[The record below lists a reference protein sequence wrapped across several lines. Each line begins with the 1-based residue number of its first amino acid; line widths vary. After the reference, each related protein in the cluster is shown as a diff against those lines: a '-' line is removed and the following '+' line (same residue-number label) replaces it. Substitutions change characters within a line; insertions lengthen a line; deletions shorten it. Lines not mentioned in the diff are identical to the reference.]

1 MPERSQKSEIRRA
14 SIADVAKLA
23 GCAPATVSRR
33 LNNPS
38 VVSPQ
43 VVEAIDS
50 AIKQLGYVRNASAR
64 FLRSSRSQL
73 VGAIIPTLRHSIYA
87 EMLAGLQHVL
97 EGSGFA
103 LIYNTSEFDLEDEYK
118 QARLLVERG
127 VEAIVLVGTFHRP
140 KTFSLLSSHG
150 ITCAVTY
157 ALQDDFGFTSVGF
170 DNHRAAALAANKLYD
185 LGHRRFGM
193 LSGITANNDRA
204 QARLDGFVRT
214 LGALGVDTAR
224 ILIREAPYQFG
235 AGRAAMASLLDAGPD
250 ITALFCGSDVLA
262 IGAMHECRQ
271 RGIAV
276 PDDLSIIG
284 FDNLEIAGY
293 VDPPLTTLNV
303 PAYEMGMEV
312 GQYIVRNEPGVAAP
326 RRIELNI
333 EYVERGT
340 TAPPRQRLALLG

>member
-1 MPERSQKSEIRRA
+1 
-14 SIADVAKLA
+14 
-23 GCAPATVSRR
+23 
-33 LNNPS
+33 
-38 VVSPQ
+38 
-43 VVEAIDS
+43 
-50 AIKQLGYVRNASAR
+50 
-64 FLRSSRSQL
+64 
-73 VGAIIPTLRHSIYA
+73 
-87 EMLAGLQHVL
+87 
-97 EGSGFA
+97 
-103 LIYNTSEFDLEDEYK
+103 
-118 QARLLVERG
+118 
-127 VEAIVLVGTFHRP
+127 
-140 KTFSLLSSHG
+140 
-150 ITCAVTY
+150 
-157 ALQDDFGFTSVGF
+157 
-170 DNHRAAALAANKLYD
+170 
-185 LGHRRFGM
+185 
-193 LSGITANNDRA
+193 
-204 QARLDGFVRT
+204 
-214 LGALGVDTAR
+214 
-224 ILIREAPYQFG
+224 
-235 AGRAAMASLLDAGPD
+235 MASLLDAGPD